1 MALISFLFLL
11 SFFPFFFLKSIL
23 TRTLVAFR
31 EPTSFSELLTFLQR
45 LNSIK
50 VLSSGDDWDII
61 PANINIGSKR
71 EIVGGCLA

>member
-1 MALISFLFLL
+1 MALISFLFLF
-11 SFFPFFFLKSIL
+11 SFFPFFCVVKPML
-23 TRTLVAFR
+23 TCTLVTFR
-31 EPTSFSELLTFLQR
+31 EPTSFSELLTFLQI

-50 VLSSGDDWDII
+50 VLSSGDH